1 MSAANLPADLLFG
14 VPMLVTGCQSPSH
27 ALYCL
32 NSTMKNVV
40 DGDGQ
45 KFRVD
50 FMSPDGDAFWVHLT
64 VAGVM
69 VVEREIQI
77 SAKVRA
83 VRQRL
88 RINAGPGFVWGPRE
102 YNASF
107 GSAMLD
113 VYTRSPGA
121 YKRYDR
127 ILFLKGDEGLMQPN
141 WSIFSAYSGIDVFAK
156 PDGE

>member
-1 MSAANLPADLLFG
+1 
-14 VPMLVTGCQSPSH
+14 MLVTACQSPSH

-32 NSTMKNVV
+32 QSTMKGVV
-40 DGDGQ
+40 DSNGQ
-45 KFRVD
+45 KFKVN
-50 FMSPDGDAFWVHLT
+50 FMSPDDYALWVHLT

-77 SAKVRA
+77 STTFRD

-88 RINAGPGFVWGPRE
+88 RINAGPGVVCGLE

-113 VYTRSPGA
+113 VYTKSPGA

-127 ILFLKGDEGLMQPN
+127 IIFFEGDGGLMRPE
-141 WSIFSAYSGIDVFAK
+141 WTLLPAYADLGRAAAR
-156 PDGE
+156 